1 MGNTK
6 DAEKRDEE
14 IMIKQLAERD
24 AKVERDMAKRREHD
38 NRLKNEAN
46 RMLNDQITAK
56 QQAKILSRQN
66 DAMYAEQIHQHTTL
80 QENREK

>member
-24 AKVERDMAKRREHD
+24 AKVEQDLAKRREHD

-46 RMLNDQITAK
+46 RMLNDQIMAK
-56 QQAKILSRQN
+56 Q
-66 DAMYAEQIHQHTTL
+66 
-80 QENREK
+80 